1 MLTLVGRK
9 FQCCDRLTRRDLI
22 RVGTLG
28 LGGLTLPTLLR
39 ARASAARSSSET
51 PNHKTSVI
59 FVELAGGPT
68 HIETYDPK
76 PAAPAEYRGPLDTI
90 ATNVAGVHFSQLMA
104 QQAQIMDKLAIL
116 RAVTHTSSSHGTSA
130 HLTQTGYYLRDPRK
144 RENDMPCAGAVT
156 AQVRGAN
163 AAGIPSY
170 VAIPQAMRFGRPAYL
185 GKRFSPFET
194 GGDPASSK
202 FEVNNLNLNA
212 ALSLERLTDRRA
224 LLTALDC
231 QRRIADSEGVASSVD
246 HFSREAYELVT
257 GGRARLAF
265 NIEAENARTRDRYGR
280 HTTGQSLLLARRLV
294 ESGVTFV
301 TVRVG
306 GWDDHVQI
314 EQRMKEKGPAYDQGF
329 AALVSD
335 LHERGL
341 DRDVLV
347 VAMGEFG
354 RTPRINANAGR
365 DHWGT
370 VMSVV
375 LAGGGLKVGQVIGSS
390 SSKGETPQDLPYRPE
405 NILAVV
411 YRHLGIDPRMTF
423 PDFSGRPRY
432 ILENRLLVSEVV

>member
-1 MLTLVGRK
+1 MLTLVGRT
-9 FQCCDRLTRRDLI
+9 FLCCDRVTRRDLI
-22 RVGTLG
+22 RVGSLG
-28 LGGLTLPTLLR
+28 LGGLTLPALLR
-39 ARASAARSSSET
+39 ARAGAAPPSNVSPVR
-51 PNHKTSVI
+51 KTAVI

-76 PAAPAEYRGPLDTI
+76 PAAPAEYRGPLGTV
-90 ATNVAGVHFSQLMA
+90 ATNVAGVYLSELMA

-130 HLTQTGYYLRDPRK
+130 HLTQTGYYLRDPQK
-144 RENDMPCAGAVT
+144 RENDLPCAGAVT

-163 AAGIPSY
+163 AVGLPSY
-170 VAIPQAMRFGRPAYL
+170 VAVPQVMRFGGPAYL

-194 GGDPASSK
+194 GGNPAAPK
-202 FEVNNLNLNA
+202 FEVNNLSLNA
-212 ALSLERLTDRRA
+212 SLSLERLSDRRT
-224 LLTALDC
+224 LLASLDRE
-231 QRRIADSEGVASSVD
+231 RRGADSQGVADTVD
-246 HFSREAYELVT
+246 HFTREAFELVT
-257 GGRARLAF
+257 GDRARQAF
-265 NIEAENARTRDRYGR
+265 DIGAEDARTRDRYGR

-294 ESGVTFV
+294 EAGVTFV

-314 EQRMKEKGPAYDQGF
+314 EQRMKEKGPAFDQGL

-354 RTPRINANAGR
+354 RTPRINASAGR
-365 DHWGT
+365 DHWGNL
-370 VMSVV
+370 MSVV
-375 LAGGGLKVGQVIGSS
+375 LAGGGLKVGQVVGSS
-390 SSKGETPQDLPYRPE
+390 SAKGEVPQDLPYRPE

-411 YRHLGIDPRMTF
+411 YRHLGIDPQMTF
-423 PDFSGRPRY
+423 NDLSGRPRY
-432 ILENRLLVSEVV
+432 VLENRTLVKEVI